1 MIMKAIDNYITEKL
15 HLTKANKD
23 NLADAPSKNVAKAIE
38 NSVFMKFQ
46 NEVNED
52 ISRELLRWVTENNV
66 EKYHGY
72 SDNRGYETIS
82 KFGSI
87 KFDKN
92 TVNIYI
98 ERLIKGSS
106 FNRYSSKTVAI
117 ICNEI
122 LRKSDTPTLYVALKD
137 VDFVILKD

>member
-1 MIMKAIDNYITEKL
+1 MKYINDYITEKL

-23 NLADAPSKNVAKAIE
+23 NLVDAPSNNIAKAIE
-38 NSVFMKFQ
+38 NSVFMKYTN

-66 EKYHGY
+66 EEYHGY
-72 SDNRGYETIS
+72 SNNNKYENIS

-87 KFDKN
+87 IFDKN
-92 TVNIYI
+92 MVNIYI
-98 ERLIKGSS
+98 DRLCKTSTL
-106 FNRYSSKTVAI
+106 NRYSSKTVTI

-122 LRKSDTPTLYVALKD
+122 LRKSDTPTLYIALKD
-137 VDFVILKD
+137 VDFVILKH